1 MKERIGDTFMANIK
15 AFRGY
20 RYNTDKIDNLGSV
33 SSPPYYNMPKEDK
46 DALYDKSEYNSVRL
60 FSGKKFESDTREENT
75 FTRAKNYLDKW
86 IEDGILVRD
95 EEPVIYMYEQT
106 IEMYDTHYSNTS
118 FVALVE
124 LEEIGKA

>member
-33 SSPPYYNMPKEDK
+33 ISPPYYNMAKEDK

-60 FSGKKFESDTREENT
+60 FSGKKFER
-75 FTRAKNYLDKW
+75 L
-86 IEDGILVRD
+86 
-95 EEPVIYMYEQT
+95 PVN
-106 IEMYDTHYSNTS
+106 S
-118 FVALVE
+118 
-124 LEEIGKA
+124 

>member
-33 SSPPYYNMPKEDK
+33 ISPPYYNMAKEDK

-60 FSGKKFESDTREENT
+60 FSGKKRKIILINGLRTVFLSEM
-75 FTRAKNYLDKW
+75 KNLSY
-86 IEDGILVRD
+86 ICTNRR
-95 EEPVIYMYEQT
+95 
-106 IEMYDTHYSNTS
+106 
-118 FVALVE
+118 
-124 LEEIGKA
+124 

>member
-33 SSPPYYNMPKEDK
+33 ISPPYYNMPKEDK

-75 FTRAKNYLDKW
+75 FTRAKN
-86 IEDGILVRD
+86 ILTNGLRTVFLS
-95 EEPVIYMYEQT
+95 
-106 IEMYDTHYSNTS
+106 EMKNLSYICTNRR
-118 FVALVE
+118 
-124 LEEIGKA
+124 